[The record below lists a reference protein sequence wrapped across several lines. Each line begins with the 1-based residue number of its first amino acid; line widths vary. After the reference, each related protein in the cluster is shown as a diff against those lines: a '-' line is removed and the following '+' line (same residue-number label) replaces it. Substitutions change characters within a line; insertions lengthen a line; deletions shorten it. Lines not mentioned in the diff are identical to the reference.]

1 MSDTTSPVHIYVCHH
16 KPGPSFTDGCFL
28 PIQVGAEQA
37 SVDLGT
43 LRDDTG
49 DHISAKNKT
58 FCELTALYW
67 AWKNDTDAKWI
78 GLMHYR
84 RLLDFTGA
92 HHTTDAHGCVNYDV
106 LDDATIHALG
116 LTEEAVTAVV
126 ESKPGLLA
134 VLPEK
139 WSVRNAGSRSLHSHY
154 VSADH
159 HFGKDLDVLRDV
171 IGALYPSDVKQYD
184 EVMRGHDGYFTN
196 IFVLRR
202 DVFDEYCTWLF
213 AILFEVERR
222 LDLTNYSVAARRVFG
237 YMSERLFNVFA
248 HRKFASAETYVE
260 LERVFVKDQKP
271 PYRAPNLLEGEVVSI
286 VTASDGNFVPH
297 LAAFMASVQD
307 NLAVGKQ
314 LDLIVL
320 DGGIPAEQRGLL
332 QRQFRDSG
340 PGRLTFVACVEL
352 FSDIPVHAHFSA
364 ATFYRL
370 SLGELLANHDRVVYV
385 DADTIVLDDLS
396 TLYDM
401 DMEGNAA
408 AAVPDVI
415 MRSFAATGVPAMKE
429 AGGARAGDYLRNWL
443 GMGDHGDDYFQAG
456 LIVIDL
462 QRFREMNIRDKA
474 YQDLISK
481 RYWFLDQDVLNRHLV
496 GQVKFL
502 DLGWNVVNVS
512 MDVISGLT
520 SNLATKVREV
530 FSAPKMV
537 HYAGFEAKPW
547 NNAAAPL
554 AHFYWYYLRKTFWY
568 EAVIERRPLSAPTL
582 DAGLRRGPM
591 YRGARALW
599 RRLPNR
605 LQRQLFWVRD
615 LMM

>member
-1 MSDTTSPVHIYVCHH
+1 MSATVTPVHIYVCHH
-16 KPGPSFTDGCFL
+16 KPGPSFSDGCFL
-28 PIQVGAEQA
+28 PIQVGAA
-37 SVDLGT
+37 KAPMDLGM
-43 LRDDTG
+43 LRDDVG
-49 DHISAKNKT
+49 DQISAKNNT

-67 AWKNDTDAKWI
+67 AWKNDPDAKWI

-92 HHTTDAHGCVNYDV
+92 RHTPDAHGCVNYAA
-106 LDDATIHALG
+106 LDDATITKLG
-116 LTEEAVTAVV
+116 LTGDAVASAIA
-126 ESKPGLLA
+126 SKPGLLA
-134 VLPEK
+134 ILPDK
-139 WSVRNAGSRSLHSHY
+139 WSVRNAGSRNLHTHY
-154 VSADH
+154 VNAAH
-159 HFGKDLDVLRDV
+159 HFEKDLEVLREV
-171 IGALYPSDVKQYD
+171 VGELYPADLVHYD
-184 EVMRGHDGYFTN
+184 EVMNGHDGYFTN

-202 DVFDEYCTWLF
+202 DVFDEYCEWLF

-222 LDLTNYSVAARRVFG
+222 LDLTNYSMAARRVFG

-248 HRKFASAETYVE
+248 ARKFTSADTHVE
-260 LERVFVKDQKP
+260 LERVFVQDQKA
-271 PYRAPNLLEGEVVSI
+271 PYHAPARLDGEAVSV
-286 VTASDGNFVPH
+286 VTASDGKFVPH
-297 LAAFMASVQD
+297 LAAFMASVQS
-307 NLAVGKQ
+307 NLAADKQ

-320 DGGIPAEQRGLL
+320 DGGIPADQRALL
-332 QRQFRDSG
+332 QRQFRESG
-340 PGRLTFVACVEL
+340 PGRLTFVACAEL

-385 DADTIVLDDLS
+385 DADTVVLDDLS

-415 MRSFAATGVPAMKE
+415 MRSFVATGVPAMRE
-429 AGGARAGDYLRNWL
+429 AGGARAGEYLKNWL
-443 GMGDHGDDYFQAG
+443 GMGERVSDYFQAG

-462 QRFREMNIRDKA
+462 RRFREMNIRDKA
-474 YQDLISK
+474 YDDLISK
-481 RYWFLDQDVLNRHLV
+481 RYWFLDQDVLNRHLL
-496 GQVKFL
+496 GDVKFL
-502 DLGWNVVNVS
+502 DLSWNVVNVS

-520 SNLATKVREV
+520 TDLAAKVKEV
-530 FSAPKMV
+530 FAAPKMV

-568 EAVIERRPLSAPTL
+568 EAVIERRPLSAPTM

-591 YRGARALW
+591 YRGARAVW

-605 LQRQLFWVRD
+605 IQRQLFWARD